1 MTLVLG
7 AALVALAA
15 IVLYAIF
22 GGADFGGGVWD
33 LLATGPRREAQRDAI
48 SDAIG
53 PVWES
58 NHVWLIFALVTL
70 FTCFPPAFA
79 DLATG
84 LNTPLALGLG
94 GIVLR
99 GAAFVFR
106 NYAGEA
112 AVHAR
117 TWTVVFG
124 SASIVAPFFLGDAAG
139 ALATGR
145 YAWTSPF
152 ALSTG
157 LFAVALCAQIAAV
170 FLLREVRE
178 DRLRGDFRRRAIR
191 ATIAVWVLGAIPA
204 LLAWNVEPRFFAA
217 LTAPT
222 ALAAVAAAML
232 LGIVVIV
239 LVASQR
245 DMAARVAVGA
255 EALAVLA
262 GWFGAQAPALVPGR
276 WTLAE
281 AAAAPEMLQAFL
293 IVAAG
298 GAIVLVPSLV
308 LLFAVF
314 KGPRSAGS
322 AE

>member
-1 MTLVLG
+1 
-7 AALVALAA
+7 
-15 IVLYAIF
+15 
-22 GGADFGGGVWD
+22 
-33 LLATGPRREAQRDAI
+33 
-48 SDAIG
+48 
-53 PVWES
+53 
-58 NHVWLIFALVTL
+58 
-70 FTCFPPAFA
+70 
-79 DLATG
+79 
-84 LNTPLALGLG
+84 
-94 GIVLR
+94 
-99 GAAFVFR
+99 
-106 NYAGEA
+106 
-112 AVHAR
+112 
-117 TWTVVFG
+117 VFG

-204 LLAWNVEPRFFAA
+204 LLAWSVEPRFFAA
-217 LTAPT
+217 MTAPT
-222 ALAAVAAAML
+222 ALAAVTAAML

-276 WTLAE
+276 WTLAA

-293 IVAAG
+293 IVTAG

-314 KGPRSAGS
+314 KGPRRPNP